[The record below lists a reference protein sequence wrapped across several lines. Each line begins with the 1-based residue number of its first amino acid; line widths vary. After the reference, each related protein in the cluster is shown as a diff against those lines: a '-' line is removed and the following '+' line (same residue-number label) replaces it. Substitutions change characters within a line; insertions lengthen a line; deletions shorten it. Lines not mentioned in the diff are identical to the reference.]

1 MTYSGRAYL
10 VSRKCPREW
19 AAQPPPLTA
28 SIIRVGHVRAPPW
41 TFGTGCGASAQY
53 EPVFRNNEI
62 NEKVATKLTVEDLQE
77 LGISASGTARMLFDA
92 IAQLRADANTEIAAA
107 PHPGRD

>member
-1 MTYSGRAYL
+1 M
-10 VSRKCPREW
+10 SRKCPRERGPS
-19 AAQPPPLTA
+19 ALTG
-28 SIIRVGHVRAPPW
+28 SSIRVRHVGAPLW
-41 TFGTGCGASAQY
+41 TSGICCGASARY
-53 EPVFRNNEI
+53 EPVFRDNEI
-62 NEKVATKLTVEDLQE
+62 NGKVETKLTVEDLKE